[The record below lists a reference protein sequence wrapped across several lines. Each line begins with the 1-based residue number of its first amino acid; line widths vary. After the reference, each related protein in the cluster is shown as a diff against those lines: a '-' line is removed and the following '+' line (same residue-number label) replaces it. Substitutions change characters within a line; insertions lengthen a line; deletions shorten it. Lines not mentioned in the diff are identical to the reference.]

1 MRVASP
7 KLDCPFVRSLVVVQD
22 GTVITSVVLQI
33 AAVDPSLTGSWA
45 VQFFQWYP
53 VTSSSGKS
61 PPPIRQRMLEA
72 SGIMR
77 GGVGEDMALIPHL
90 TLFFFFSFFLHPRHH
105 SSYWRHFFSP
115 FSVLFIFFF
124 FNLHP

>member
-61 PPPIRQRMLEA
+61 PPIRQRMLEA

-77 GGVGEDMALIPHL
+77 GGVGEDMAPIPHL
-90 TLFFFFSFFLHPRHH
+90 TLFFFSLCIHATTVLTGAT
-105 SSYWRHFFSP
+105 FFSP
-115 FSVLFIFFF
+115 FSGFFFFFF
-124 FNLHP
+124 FNLRP

>member
-77 GGVGEDMALIPHL
+77 GGVGEDMAPIPHL
-90 TLFFFFSFFLHPRHH
+90 TLFFFFLFASTPPQFLLAPLFFPLFC
-105 SSYWRHFFSP
+105 FF
-115 FSVLFIFFF
+115 FCFF
-124 FNLHP
+124 FNLRP

>member
-90 TLFFFFSFFLHPRHH
+90 TLFFFFFLHPRHH
-105 SSYWRHFFSP
+105 SSYWRHFFPP
-115 FSVLFIFFF
+115 FSVFFF
-124 FNLHP
+124 LFF

>member
-45 VQFFQWYP
+45 VQFF
-53 VTSSSGKS
+53 SGTQLLLHPAN
-61 PPPIRQRMLEA
+61 PPPHTAEDA
-72 SGIMR
+72 
-77 GGVGEDMALIPHL
+77 GG
-90 TLFFFFSFFLHPRHH
+90 
-105 SSYWRHFFSP
+105 
-115 FSVLFIFFF
+115 
-124 FNLHP
+124 